1 MCAQKW
7 AEINFIKVSSM
18 CLDRHKR
25 VFLNEGKD
33 RVRVNLDHLACR
45 KHLLEMIAEKEGRER
60 LEKPGR
66 IYKKGCWCGERLRA
80 KAGGDEILAH
90 TLKGKQLFPHD
101 LVLSAGAQTEEGTSP
116 TLSAQFSTF
125 SGRPCGEACL
135 KWSRRAKL
143 SRPKRPCSWTASVAI
158 DSAKSQSCSRAQAC
172 KFTDTCSNLLHPV
185 GRDGRGV
192 HHAG

>member
-7 AEINFIKVSSM
+7 AEINFTKVSSM

-60 LEKPGR
+60 LEKPGG

-101 LVLSAGAQTEEGTSP
+101 LVLSAGAQTEERGP
-116 TLSAQFSTF
+116 L
-125 SGRPCGEACL
+125 RRCL
-135 KWSRRAKL
+135 RNSQR
-143 SRPKRPCSWTASVAI
+143 SVGGLAERL
-158 DSAKSQSCSRAQAC
+158 A
-172 KFTDTCSNLLHPV
+172 
-185 GRDGRGV
+185 
-192 HHAG
+192 